1 MNDAQ
6 KKNLVRAIEEAGEW
20 QRIDTNIE
28 GVYVVKP
35 PEYNNIQRVFVE
47 LNPSINGQVYKK
59 KGVYIKSIEEIE
71 AYMELLGNPKTK
83 ELVEVISEYYGIRKA
98 PKIEI

>member
-6 KKNLVRAIEEAGEW
+6 KKNLVKAIEEAAEW
-20 QRIDTNIE
+20 QRIDTSLE

-35 PEYNNIQRVFVE
+35 PEYNNIQRIFVE
-47 LNPSINGQVYKK
+47 LNPNINGQIYKK
-59 KGVYIKSIEEIE
+59 KGVYIKSVEEID
-71 AYMELLGNPKTK
+71 AYLELFQNPKTR
-83 ELVEVISEYYGIRKA
+83 ELIEVITEYYGIRKT